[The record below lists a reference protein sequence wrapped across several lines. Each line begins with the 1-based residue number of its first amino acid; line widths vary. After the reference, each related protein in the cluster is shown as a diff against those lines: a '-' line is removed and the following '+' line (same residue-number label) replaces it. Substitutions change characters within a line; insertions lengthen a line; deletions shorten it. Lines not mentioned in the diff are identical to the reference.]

1 MDSTTTTI
9 MVFLCIAG
17 AVLLG
22 MALRRVLPEEHLKA
36 DSRDAVKLAMGLVAT
51 MAALL
56 LGLLISS
63 AKDSFDAARNDVA
76 QLAAK
81 VAFLD
86 RALQV
91 YGPETAAARTRL
103 HAVMNESVAQLWPDR
118 DGAPVNMAPD
128 AQAGNPFYKVIQ
140 QLVPRDETQSSL
152 TGQIVATTIEIG
164 QLRELLAAHA
174 TPSISQPL
182 LVIVVSWLVV
192 IFLGFSVVSPTNLT
206 TGLALLVTALSVTGA
221 VFLILEL
228 DQPFVGLLRVSGEP
242 FFKIIAGMAN

>member
-1 MDSTTTTI
+1 MDSVATTI
-9 MVFLCIAG
+9 VVFVCIFG

-22 MALRRVLPEEHLKA
+22 MALRRILPEDHLSA

-63 AKDSFDAARNDVA
+63 AKGSCDAARNDVA
-76 QLAAK
+76 QMAAK

-86 RALQV
+86 RALQA
-91 YGPETAAARTRL
+91 YGPEAAAVRIRL
-103 HAVMNESVAQLWPDR
+103 HAVISESVAQLWPDR
-118 DGAPVNMAPD
+118 DGAQVRMAPD
-128 AQAGNPFYKVIQ
+128 VRAGNSLYNAIL
-140 QLVPRDETQSSL
+140 QLSPRDEAQRSLKSS
-152 TGQIVATTIEIG
+152 IVATAIETG
-164 QLRELLAAHA
+164 QMRELLAAHA

-206 TGLALLVTALSVTGA
+206 TGLALLVTTLSVTGA

-228 DQPFVGLLRVSGEP
+228 DQPFVGLLRISGEP
-242 FFKIIAGMAN
+242 FFKILAGLAN

>member
-1 MDSTTTTI
+1 MDSVATTI
-9 MVFLCIAG
+9 VVFVCIFG

-22 MALRRVLPEEHLKA
+22 MALRRILPEDHLSA

-63 AKDSFDAARNDVA
+63 AKGSFDAARNDVA
-76 QLAAK
+76 ELAAK

-86 RALQV
+86 RGLQ
-91 YGPETAAARTRL
+91 GCGSEAADARTRL
-103 HAVMNESVAQLWPDR
+103 HAVMNETVSQLWPDR
-118 DGAPVNMAPD
+118 EGAPVRMAPD
-128 AQAGNPFYKVIQ
+128 IQAGMLLYRAIQ
-140 QLVPRDETQSSL
+140 QIAPRDEEQRSL
-152 TGQIVATTIEIG
+152 KSQIVATATEIG
-164 QLRELLAAHA
+164 LLRELLAAHA

-182 LVIVVSWLVV
+182 LVIVVFWLVI
-192 IFLGFSVVSPTNLT
+192 IFLGFSVISPTNLT

-242 FFKIIAGMAN
+242 FFKIMASLAS